1 LCQLEI
7 NKDQFIP
14 EHSPNQW
21 AVEVT
26 DKHIE
31 NRWLPEEVPMGDDI
45 RNWKE
50 DTEDSRNR
58 IRDIMLFFTQAD
70 VEVENTYIDEY
81 IPQYKHDLAI
91 KSMLTEFAAGENI
104 HVKAYK
110 FLVKTLG
117 IDDSIFSAWM
127 EDQNLLN
134 IHEVLNK
141 YSCTGGAASRFKR
154 MVAVSLLGEGTM
166 LFGMFAQLLNYQ
178 RFNKY
183 NGMCTIVAW
192 SIRDEDMHVSAIA
205 QLIKTDK
212 SFATY
217 DAETKYQWFNE
228 VWRELFP
235 LVINFAMKC
244 FGEHSEFM
252 GITREQM
259 VNFLIYQAAR
269 RVRQAN
275 IKEDFMADMVNPFPW
290 FDQIVGG
297 IEDAN
302 FFERRRTAYSKNN
315 LVGEVVYPTFL
326 LESPRG

>member
-1 LCQLEI
+1 MRELI

-14 EHSPNQW
+14 EHSPHQW
-21 AVEVT
+21 AAEIT

-31 NRWLPEEVPMGDDI
+31 NRWIPEEVPMGDDI
-45 RNWKE
+45 RNWKQ
-50 DTEDSRNR
+50 DTDESRNR
-58 IRDIMLFFTQAD
+58 IKDIMLFFTQAD

-81 IPQYKHDLAI
+81 IPHYKGDLAI

-117 IDDSIFSAWM
+117 IDDSILSAWL
-127 EDQNLLN
+127 DDPNLVK
-134 IHEVLNK
+134 IHDVLNK
-141 YSCTGGAASRFKR
+141 YSMTAGVASRFKR
-154 MVAVSLLGEGTM
+154 MVATSLLGEGTM

-178 RFNKY
+178 RHNKY

-205 QLIKTDK
+205 RLIKTDAA
-212 SFATY
+212 FAEY
-217 DAETKYQWFNE
+217 DQQTKWHWFQE
-228 VWRELFP
+228 VYHELFP
-235 LVINFAMKC
+235 LVVNFAMKC
-244 FGEHSEFM
+244 FGEQDEFM
-252 GITREQM
+252 GISRKEM
-259 VNFLIYQAAR
+259 RNFLVYQAAR

-275 IKEDFMADMVNPFPW
+275 IKDDYLQDMVNPFPW